1 MSEQQTD
8 DGLIAEYVEVLKS
21 KMNDF
26 VEEAVA
32 LKARLQYSDRISQ
45 EAQKRV
51 IEIQDEIGKREAE
64 IAQLTEQLNEERARP
79 ATKEIIKEV
88 IKEVPIMASDD
99 KLQAENDFLKK
110 ELSALERK
118 IKKLKSQEM
127 NDGIGTETETFR
139 DSQFGTDSK

>member
-32 LKARLQYSDRISQ
+32 LKARLQYSERISQ
-45 EAQKRV
+45 ESQKRV

-64 IAQLTEQLNEERARP
+64 ITQLTEQLNEERSRP
-79 ATKEIIKEV
+79 ATKEVIKEV
-88 IKEVPIMASDD
+88 IKEVPVPSDD
-99 KLQAENDFLKK
+99 SKLKAENEYLKK
-110 ELSALERK
+110 EMSMLERK

-139 DSQFGTDSK
+139 DSQFGTNNQ